1 MTNDVLWSLGIQ
13 PRTIQSVHQ
22 RPRGPV
28 ADCTNYAHEAV
39 INLVDSRTGETSEFM
54 VRMGVRNEGSRKSY
68 ILWGERVGREMNP
81 YHWQDPDYF
90 SVVAMEIADRAPL
103 QASWYSGRTQQDRA
117 YETAE
122 GDTFKYRQRTFTRL
136 TSAELAAFDG
146 NAYTEVTP

>member
-1 MTNDVLWSLGIQ
+1 MSQHFLNTLGIQ
-13 PRTIQSVHQ
+13 PRTVQSVNQ

-28 ADCTNYAHEAV
+28 ADRTNYAHEAV
-39 INLVDSRTGETSEFM
+39 INLVDDRTGKTSEFM

-90 SVVAMEIADRAPL
+90 CVVAMEIADRAPL
-103 QASWYSGRTQQDRA
+103 QASWYSGRTQRDRA
-117 YETAE
+117 YEIAE

-136 TSAELAAFDG
+136 TAAELAAFDG
-146 NAYTEVTP
+146 NTYTEVTP